1 MTSEEGGRGGERRG
15 GGVRERERRFQDY
28 WGYVVRNVLEKF
40 RESSITC
47 VKFYTRRVVTGK

>member
-1 MTSEEGGRGGERRG
+1 MTSEEEGKGGE
-15 GGVRERERRFQDY
+15 GVRERERRFQDY